1 MKYIIENIY
10 NFSYNKKYILI
21 ECEKH
26 NVSALIID
34 GTIDIIIINSD
45 NENIG
50 INGLE
55 INDTIKIYYKEFK
68 NNMIYSIKIIKL
80 NNYKFNDMSSS
91 SEEYIN

>member
-45 NENIG
+45 KG
-50 INGLE
+50 G
-55 INDTIKIYYKEFK
+55 
-68 NNMIYSIKIIKL
+68 
-80 NNYKFNDMSSS
+80 
-91 SEEYIN
+91 EEVTHASPVPSLPIFFMQGTAASQ